1 MMFPADIWRTRIVT
15 IPIAFMNYSGI
26 FIKVRFTSMF
36 SVPVYSDTMVTQMS
50 KEDFKVVSVSLHRIK
65 DKELIERLAECRN
78 VTEKIRSV
86 LSKHFKVSKE
96 EK

>member
-1 MMFPADIWRTRIVT
+1 
-15 IPIAFMNYSGI
+15 
-26 FIKVRFTSMF
+26 MF